1 MFSSFVTK
9 DCLAL
14 MPRED
19 FEAKLEKTYG
29 QERVLS
35 QADALTE
42 MLSISMILLQLMEGG
57 VYGDPGAPAV
67 APQQRGREQ
76 GNATTQLL

>member
-14 MPRED
+14 LPRED
-19 FEAKLEKTYG
+19 FEAKLEKKDG

-35 QADALTE
+35 QADALTKL
-42 MLSISMILLQLMEGG
+42 LSIRMILLQWMEGG
-57 VYGDPGAPAV
+57 VYGDPGDPAV
-67 APQQRGREQ
+67 APH
-76 GNATTQLL
+76 